1 MLYLKKCIVF
11 VLLLC
16 FMPIY
21 SQQAQESII
30 TGKILSTQND
40 VIDFATVYLKNTNYG
55 ATTNQDGVYNINAPA
70 GKYTLIVSAIGYKN
84 VEKHITLVAGS
95 TVKQNIAINQ
105 EATDLQEVTVVSN
118 GISRLQRSA
127 YNAVAIDTKA
137 LQNSTLN
144 ISDALG
150 KAPGLK
156 VRESGGVGSDLK
168 LMMDGFTGDHV
179 KVFIDGVPQ
188 EGVGTSFGLNNIPVN
203 YAERIEVYRGVV
215 PVGFGTDAIAGVI
228 NIVTKKE
235 PKKWF
240 ADASYSY
247 GSFNTHKSYVNF
259 AQTLDNGFSYEVNA
273 FQNYSDNSYYIDTP
287 VEIFGPNGTS
297 EWDESKI
304 EHVKRFHDTFH
315 NEAVSGKVG
324 FVGKKWADRLM
335 IGFTYSNMY
344 KEIQNG
350 VIQKVVYGDKLKKG
364 HSLMPSLEYSKRDL
378 LKGLDVVLTANYNK
392 NITYNIDTSSYKY
405 NWHGDRVYREA
416 RPGEQNYQHNRADE
430 NNWNGTFTAN
440 YRIGTSH
447 LFTANHV
454 INSFSRSNESLLVG
468 GSGKNPIK
476 KESRKNISGLAYRLM
491 PMEQWNL
498 SVFAKYYNQHIAGPV
513 ATTGNQDKF
522 KRVTNNVDK
531 LGYGAAGTYF
541 IIKPLQA
548 KLSYEKTYR
557 LPTDEEVFGDEDL
570 EKGEIG
576 LKPESSD
583 NINFNLS
590 YTEVFGKHQL
600 YLEGGLIYRN
610 TKDFIRRDVNP
621 GSGGSGKTY
630 GTYVNHDGVLTKGY
644 NISVRY
650 SFADWLSVGGNFTQ
664 MNARDNVKTATSGS
678 TQTSV
683 YYKARMK
690 NVPYQFANS
699 DITLHWRKLWKPENV
714 LTMTYDNFYLHSF
727 PLHWEN
733 VGSTGK
739 DIVPTQFS
747 HNLTVSY
754 AMNNGRY
761 NLSFECR
768 NFTDEKVYDNFS
780 LQKAGRAFYGKVRV
794 YFGN

>member
-16 FMPIY
+16 FIPIY
-21 SQQAQESII
+21 SQQVQESTIS
-30 TGKILSTQND
+30 GKILSSKKD
-40 VIDFATVYLKNTNYG
+40 IIDFATVYLKNTNYG
-55 ATTNQDGVYNINAPA
+55 GTTNQDGVYSINAPA
-70 GKYTLIVSAIGYKN
+70 GKYTLVVNAIGYKS
-84 VEKHITLVAGS
+84 VEKQINLPANSTL
-95 TVKQNIAINQ
+95 TQNITIDQ
-105 EATDLQEVTVVSN
+105 QATDLQEITVVSN
-118 GISRLQRSA
+118 GISRIQRSA
-127 YNAVAIDTKA
+127 YNAVAIDTKS
-137 LQNSTLN
+137 LENSTLN

-228 NIVTKKE
+228 NIVTKRE

-273 FQNYSDNSYYIDTP
+273 FQNYSDNDYYINTP

-297 EWDESKI
+297 EWDDSKI
-304 EHVKRFHDTFH
+304 ERVKRFHDTFH

-335 IGFTYSNMY
+335 IGLTYSSMH
-344 KEIQNG
+344 KDIQNG
-350 VIQKVVYGDKLKKG
+350 VIQKVVYGQKLKKG
-364 HSLMPSLEYSKRDL
+364 YSIMPSLEYSKRDL

-392 NITYNIDTSSYKY
+392 NITNNIDTSSYKY
-405 NWHGDRVYREA
+405 NWFGDRVYREG
-416 RPGEQNYQHNRADE
+416 RPGEQSYQYNRANED
-430 NNWNGTFTAN
+430 NWNGTFTAN
-440 YRIGTSH
+440 YRLGHAH
-447 LFTANHV
+447 LLTANHV
-454 INSFSRSNESLLVG
+454 INSFRRSNESRLEG
-468 GSGKNPIK
+468 ASGKDPIK
-476 KESRKNISGLAYRLM
+476 KEALKNISGLSYRLM
-491 PMEQWNL
+491 PMKEWNL
-498 SVFAKYYNQHIAGPV
+498 SIFAKYYNQHIAGPV
-513 ATTGNQDKF
+513 ATTGNQEKF
-522 KRVTNNVDK
+522 KRITNDVNK
-531 LGYGAAGTYF
+531 LGYGFAGTYF
-541 IIKPLQA
+541 IIKPIQA

-557 LPTDEEVFGDEDL
+557 LPTDEEIFGDEDL
-570 EKGEIG
+570 EKGDIG

-590 YTEVFGKHQL
+590 YTEIFGKHQI
-600 YLEGGLIYRN
+600 YVEGGVIYRK
-610 TKDFIRRDVNP
+610 TKDFIRRDVTP

-644 NISVRY
+644 SISVRY
-650 SFADWLSVGGNFTQ
+650 SFADWLSLGGNLTQ
-664 MNARDNVKTATSGS
+664 MNARDNVKTASSGS
-678 TQTSV
+678 NQKSV

-699 DITLHWRKLWKPENV
+699 DVTLHWHGLWKPENI
-714 LTMTYDNFYLHSF
+714 LTLTYDNLYLHSF

-739 DIVPTQFS
+739 ERVPSQFS
-747 HNLTVSY
+747 HNLILSY

-768 NFTDEKVYDNFS
+768 NFTNEKMYDNFS